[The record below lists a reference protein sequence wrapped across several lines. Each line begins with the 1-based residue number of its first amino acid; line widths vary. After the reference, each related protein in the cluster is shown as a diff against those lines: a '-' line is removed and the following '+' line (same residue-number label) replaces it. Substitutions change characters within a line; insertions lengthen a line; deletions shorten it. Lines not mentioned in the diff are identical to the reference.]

1 MECVHVAKYTSVHY
15 FRRLHVHIPYLYNA
29 NVNILLYIIL
39 GGYMYTT
46 PYLYNANVNILL
58 YIILGGYMYTFH
70 IYTMLYLHWH

>member
-1 MECVHVAKYTSVHY
+1 MYTT
-15 FRRLHVHIPYLYNA
+15 PCLYNA

-46 PYLYNANVNILL
+46 PYLYDANVNILL

-70 IYTMLYLHWH
+70 IYTMQM